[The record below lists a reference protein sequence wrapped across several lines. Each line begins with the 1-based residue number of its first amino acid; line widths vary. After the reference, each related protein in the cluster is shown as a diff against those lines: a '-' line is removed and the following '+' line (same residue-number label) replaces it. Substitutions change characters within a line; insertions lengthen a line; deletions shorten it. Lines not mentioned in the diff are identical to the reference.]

1 MAVNAFHVVE
11 KSNQEL
17 KSKLTNVE
25 KGKKSAEAALD
36 NAERQAKGQRVLL
49 HQDEDQLVV
58 SKKPIIISLKKKLEK
73 VEKAK
78 DQAEKARDQAE
89 QDGYNVGVVEIKEA
103 LKAEVLGVCRNY
115 CLQVWNEALNEAKVE
130 TSSIL
135 RKAKSVYYP
144 PAIQVFG
151 PTSSRTNASPK
162 VAEVGKASPAKA
174 LASFDNPSKVA

>member
-1 MAVNAFHVVE
+1 MVE
-11 KSNQEL
+11 KRNQEL
-17 KSKLTNVE
+17 KSKLTDVE
-25 KGKKSAEAALD
+25 KGKRSAEAALD

-49 HQDEDQLVV
+49 HQAEDQLVI
-58 SKKPIIISLKKKLEK
+58 SKEQIISLKKKLEK

-78 DQAEKARDQAE
+78 DQEEKARDQAE

-115 CLQVWNEALNEAKVE
+115 CLQVWNEALNQAKVE

-144 PAIQVFG
+144 PAIRASG
-151 PTSSRTNASPK
+151 PASSRTDTTPK
-162 VAEVGKASPAKA
+162 VAEVGMASPAKV
-174 LASFDNPSKVA
+174 LTSFDNPSEVAK